1 MGNMRSVGHFG
12 PLMGYCDH
20 QVQVLMVRM
29 LKEYDVSPV
38 QCRTLVFLHE
48 SREPVN
54 QKMLEQYL
62 MVKPSTVNGI
72 VGRLEEKGLLR
83 RKASAED
90 LRCRILQ
97 LTEQGMSFYD
107 DFTAIMC
114 RMNEIVEQCYTAEE
128 LATLQVLLSRLA
140 DTLTREVNQ

>member
-1 MGNMRSVGHFG
+1 M
-12 PLMGYCDH
+12 
-20 QVQVLMVRM
+20 
-29 LKEYDVSPV
+29 
-38 QCRTLVFLHE
+38 
-48 SREPVN
+48 
-54 QKMLEQYL
+54 
-62 MVKPSTVNGI
+62 
-72 VGRLEEKGLLR
+72 EEKGLLR
-83 RKASAED
+83 RRASAED